1 MIKAVY
7 KRPDQPDLV
16 ILGLSD
22 ENLRRLREDMPILV
36 NGRELGIAVDIAVIA
51 GRTEDSIQEQMRKGG
66 ML

>member
-1 MIKAVY
+1 MIKAIY

-36 NGRELGIAVDIAVIA
+36 NGEALGLDVDIAVIA
-51 GRTEDSIQEQMRKGG
+51 GRTEDTIQEQMRQAG